1 MRVLIVDDEPLAR
14 SALEQALHKRADI
27 EHLDTAKDAIE
38 ALDKLKEQTY
48 DVLLLDI
55 QMPELSGIELAE
67 WLNKRR
73 QPVPAIVFV
82 TAHHQHAV
90 AAFEKHAVDYVLKPF
105 SQERLHEALN
115 VAFRRT
121 ESERAARLLKILPQ
135 LETLLSRAPSKI
147 AIKAKGRIVF
157 IDPGN
162 VAVVEAQGNYVLL
175 QRQAGSYLLRESIS
189 TVAEKL
195 KPYGFVRIHRS
206 VLVNSSFVEEIQPWP
221 TGEYVLRIKGGKEL
235 TVSRTYKKNLNSLAQ
250 FWVGVHSF
258 ATD

>member
-14 SALEQALHKRADI
+14 SALQRTLHKRPDI
-27 EHLDTAKDAIE
+27 EKLDTANDAVE
-38 ALDKLKEQTY
+38 ALDKLQEHSY

-67 WLNKRR
+67 CLNKRK

-82 TAHHQHAV
+82 TAHQQHAV
-90 AAFEKHAVDYVLKPF
+90 AAFEKHAADYVLKPF
-105 SQERLHEALN
+105 SQERIHEALD

-121 ESERAARLLKILPQ
+121 ESERAARLVKLLPQ
-135 LETLLSRAPSKI
+135 LETMLSRAPAKI
-147 AIKAKGRIVF
+147 AIKDKGRIVF
-157 IDPGN
+157 IDPSN
-162 VAVVEAQGNYVLL
+162 VTVVQAQGNYVLL
-175 QRQAGSYLLRESIS
+175 QRQTGSYLLRESIS

-195 KPYGFVRIHRS
+195 KPYGFIRIHRS
-206 VLVNSSFVEEIQPWP
+206 VLVNSSFVEELQPWP

-250 FWVGVHSF
+250 FWVGVQSF
-258 ATD
+258 ASD